1 MIIKK
6 IMAVVLSAAFIA
18 TAYASDK
25 DSPASGREKKGKLT
39 LVTKNELK
47 RQNSELK
54 SELDSI
60 RSELERYRM
69 DLAAADSLNNVMM
82 AIYRGNE
89 DSNGTGIAPEEYTAE
104 TSDSLLNL
112 WYAHRMAN
120 DSEDIESYDMDS
132 VRFESNVSDKVY
144 IERIEK
150 MNSFITLPYNEV
162 VRNYIILYS
171 EKMPTKMSHILGL
184 CN

>member
-1 MIIKK
+1 MIIKR

-25 DSPASGREKKGKLT
+25 DSPASGRQKKGKLT

-69 DLAAADSLNNVMM
+69 DLAAA
-82 AIYRGNE
+82 
-89 DSNGTGIAPEEYTAE
+89 
-104 TSDSLLNL
+104 
-112 WYAHRMAN
+112 W
-120 DSEDIESYDMDS
+120 
-132 VRFESNVSDKVY
+132 K
-144 IERIEK
+144 K
-150 MNSFITLPYNEV
+150 TL
-162 VRNYIILYS
+162 
-171 EKMPTKMSHILGL
+171 
-184 CN
+184 